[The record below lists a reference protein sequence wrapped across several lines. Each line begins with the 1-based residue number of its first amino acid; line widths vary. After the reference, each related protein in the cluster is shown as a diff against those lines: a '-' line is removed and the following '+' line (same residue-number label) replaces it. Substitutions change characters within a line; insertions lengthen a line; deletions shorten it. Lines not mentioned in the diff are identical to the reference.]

1 VLDLIK
7 LFEKLGIGH
16 MTDTEL
22 RKVCRWITEGGKLFI
37 ATADDGGQ
45 KIKIVHGP
53 LGMFV
58 HRFEI
63 SEDELLTLKELILAD
78 MKTEAA

>member
-1 VLDLIK
+1 
-7 LFEKLGIGH
+7 
-16 MTDTEL
+16 MTEVEL
-22 RKVCRWITEGGKLFI
+22 RKVCRWINEGGKLFI
-37 ATADDGGQ
+37 GTDDDGRQ

-63 SEDELLTLKELILAD
+63 AENELLQLKELLLQS
-78 MKTEAA
+78 MKTNAA